1 MESFDPS
8 GTEELEGKSSPFLW
22 YLAVLWKALEFL
34 HRLEWLRN
42 YCPDHFLRIR
52 VYLSGQKDF
61 ECRRGKELSTLGK
74 NISWPYKDLTY
85 IPLLIYIYDFF
96 FRINESQFYLIF
108 RTRARKERKKVIYI
122 SMQWHYTSAKGLN
135 TTANLKILL
144 FTLVGQQGMGA
155 GQNFHSSKHTV
166 LKTYGSLTVCNCHC
180 Y

>member
-8 GTEELEGKSSPFLW
+8 GTEELGGKSSPFLW

-61 ECRRGKELSTLGK
+61 ECRRGKELSTLGRS
-74 NISWPYKDLTY
+74 NL
-85 IPLLIYIYDFF
+85 YIYDFF

-122 SMQWHYTSAKGLN
+122 SMQRHYTSAKGLN